1 MLPTYHNQGQDEG
14 RGRCIDS
21 WCCGVG
27 APNVISKHQTNT
39 LLLPVIMSIVVNTIS
54 SDQQNGLCHIL
65 MTDGCQPSAEQDN

>member
-1 MLPTYHNQGQDEG
+1 MLPTYHNQGQDQG

-39 LLLPVIMSIVVNTIS
+39 LLLPVIMSIVVNTIGS
-54 SDQQNGLCHIL
+54 NQQNGLCHIL